1 MRKINHSKYIFIWA
15 LILTMIASSFAF
27 AATPSE
33 TTIADGMADGEAM
46 GTLDGDLA
54 GRTDKNAGKVS
65 NYLLIMPKDTEII
78 SRFALNKDSSLYQTN
93 FITAYKTAYQI
104 GYEKAYRVINIDEY
118 TSPFDMAFENGKAA
132 GTVQGQVSAMIDF
145 TQSNKDDWQKTY
157 KAFLAKGSL
166 IDRYFL
172 EREVLAYRNYFASGY
187 QEGFMTAYIETFQTK
202 NLETEIRNKNAK
214 LVNMSENTVA
224 FQEEYVHFD
233 LGVLTL
239 EMRTP
244 MFLYIPAATIYEPTY
259 ISTFKTQNS
268 FGEGNTALTPVSS
281 KYTVAIWNNTGSVTL
296 KKPVTL
302 SFEYFGSERAGI
314 YQWINNK
321 WIYQYTTLSDGSLS
335 IQIPAGN
342 FKGGEYAIFIDE
354 TYKMV
359 SDITFNWANK
369 EIYTLMRR
377 DIISDNALYSPN
389 AKITRAQLAQ
399 MIYNSVAAK
408 NPLTTTAPT
417 IADASTLGY
426 YKTAAEYMVGKKYLA
441 LDAKKNF
448 TLNNTVSY
456 AEMESM
462 FSMMFLRDVKWT
474 EIANKMLNEKFTKSP
489 GTTNKWGAITKAEA
503 AYAIY
508 VFLK

>member
-1 MRKINHSKYIFIWA
+1 MRNRKNFKLILVWA
-15 LILTMIASSFAF
+15 LILTMMSSSFTF

-33 TTIADGMADGEAM
+33 ATIADAKTAGTDM
-46 GTLDGDLA
+46 GTFDGDNA
-54 GRTDKNAGKVS
+54 GRADKSAGRVN
-65 NYLLIMPKDTEII
+65 NYLTAMPSDTLII
-78 SRFALNKDSSLYQTN
+78 SRFELAKDSSLYQTN
-93 FITAYKTAYQI
+93 FITSYKVAFQLAYEAGFRAVNLDIYKTPI
-104 GYEKAYRVINIDEY
+104 ELG
-118 TSPFDMAFENGKAA
+118 FEHGLAA

-145 TQSNKDDWQKTY
+145 TQGKTDSWERTY
-157 KAFLAKGSL
+157 NQFIAKGSL
-166 IDRYFL
+166 VERYFL
-172 EREVLAYRNYFASGY
+172 VRELIAYRNAFAAGFKD
-187 QEGFMTAYIETFQTK
+187 GFMNEYVLTFQTK
-202 NLETEIRNKNAK
+202 NLETEIRNNNAK
-214 LVNMSENTVA
+214 AISMKEDVIS

-233 LGVLTL
+233 LGAMTT

-244 MFLYIPAATIYEPTY
+244 MTLTIPAATIYVPTY
-259 ISTFKTQNS
+259 IAMFKTQNS
-268 FGEGNTALTPVSS
+268 FNSGNVVLTPVSS
-281 KYTVAIWNNTGSVTL
+281 KYTVAVWNSTGSVAL

-342 FKGGEYAIFIDE
+342 FTGGEYAIFIDE
-354 TYKMV
+354 TYKTV
-359 SDITFNWANK
+359 SDITFNWAYK

-377 DIISDNALYSPN
+377 DIISDNALFSPN

-408 NPLTTTAPT
+408 DPLKTTAPT
-417 IADASTLGY
+417 IADASSLGY

-448 TLNNTVSY
+448 NMNNTVSY

-462 FSMMFLRDVKWT
+462 FSMMFLRDVKWA

-503 AYAIY
+503 AYSIY